1 MIGGGLVRGLLAMTG
16 WGFDADPKPG
26 ILCGYFTKGI
36 TMKLGMNLLLWTAA
50 ATEKHMPLIES
61 IKTWGYDGV
70 EFPMFDAKGS
80 PWAKFKQQMKDL
92 GMSCTVVSVLPAE
105 TSLVSEDAGMRQRAL
120 DHLRASIDSCVTLG
134 AETLA
139 GPIYHP
145 VGQLAGR
152 GPTAE
157 ERKRLVESLKSL
169 APHAESAKVKIA
181 VEPLNRFETYVLN
194 SQADAK
200 AVSDA
205 VNSPWVGH
213 MYDTFHA
220 NIEEKGIEAAVRAGG
235 TRINHVHISAND
247 RATPGEDH
255 VDYATTMKALKGIGY
270 DGWLTIEAFGEWLPE
285 LAGAT
290 CIWRKMA
297 PSEEHI
303 AKEGAKFVR
312 AAWAKA

>member
-1 MIGGGLVRGLLAMTG
+1 
-16 WGFDADPKPG
+16 
-26 ILCGYFTKGI
+26 
-36 TMKLGMNLLLWTAA
+36 MKLGMNLLLWTAG
-50 ATEKHMPLIES
+50 ATEQHMPLIDN
-61 IKTWGYDGV
+61 IKKWGFDGI
-70 EFPMFDAKGS
+70 EFPMFDTNGS
-80 PWAKFKQQMKDL
+80 PWAKLKQQMDGL
-92 GMSCTVVSVLPAE
+92 GMKSTVVSVLPAE
-105 TSLVSEDAGMRQRAL
+105 TSLVSDDAGKRQKAL
-120 DHLRASIDSCVTLG
+120 DHLRASIDACTKLG
-134 AETLA
+134 AEVLA
-139 GPIYHP
+139 GPIFHP

-152 GPTAE
+152 GPTAD
-157 ERKRLVESLKSL
+157 ERKRLVECLKTL
-169 APHAESAKVKIA
+169 APVAEAAKVKIS

-220 NIEEKGIEAAVRAGG
+220 NIEEKGIEAAIKTGG
-235 TRINHVHISAND
+235 NRINHVHVSAND

-255 VDYATTMKALKGIGY
+255 VDYATTFKALKAIGY

-303 AKEGAKFVR
+303 AKEGAKFTR

>member
-1 MIGGGLVRGLLAMTG
+1 
-16 WGFDADPKPG
+16 
-26 ILCGYFTKGI
+26 
-36 TMKLGMNLLLWTAA
+36 MKLGMNLLLWTGG
-50 ATEKHMPLIES
+50 ATEAHLPLLKD
-61 IKTWGYDGV
+61 IKNWGFDGV

-80 PWAKFKQQMKDL
+80 PWATFKKAMADL
-92 GMSCTVVSVLPAE
+92 GMGSTVVSVLPAE
-105 TSLVSEDAGMRQRAL
+105 TSLVSEDAGKRQRAL

-157 ERKRLVESLKSL
+157 ERKRLVDGLRAL
-169 APHAESAKVKIA
+169 ASHAESAKVKIS

-194 SQADAK
+194 CQADAK

-220 NIEEKGIEAAVRAGG
+220 NIEEKGIEAAVRTGG
-235 TRINHVHISAND
+235 NRINHVHISAND

-255 VDYATTMKALKGIGY
+255 VDYATTMKALKAIGY

-297 PSEEHI
+297 PSAEHI
-303 AKEGAKFVR
+303 AKEGAKFTR

>member
-1 MIGGGLVRGLLAMTG
+1 M
-16 WGFDADPKPG
+16 
-26 ILCGYFTKGI
+26 KGI
-36 TMKLGMNLLLWTAA
+36 YMKLGMNLLLWTAA
-50 ATEKHMPLIES
+50 ATEKHMPLIEK
-61 IKTWGYDGV
+61 IKGWGFDGV
-70 EFPMFDAKGS
+70 EFPMFTPDCS
-80 PWAKFKQQMKDL
+80 PWDTLKKQMKDL
-92 GMSCTVVSVLPAE
+92 GMSSTVVAVLPAE
-105 TSLVSEDAGMRQRAL
+105 TSLVAEEAAPRKRAL
-120 DHLRASIDSCVTLG
+120 DHLRESIDSCTKLG

-139 GPIYHP
+139 GPIFHP

-157 ERKRLVESLKSL
+157 ERKRLVEGLRAL
-169 APHAESAKVKIA
+169 APHAEGAKVKIA

-205 VNSPWVGH
+205 VNSPMVGH

-235 TRINHVHISAND
+235 KRILHVHVSAND

-255 VDYATTMKALKGIGY
+255 IDYATTFRALRGIGY

-303 AKEGAKFVR
+303 AREGAKFVR
-312 AAWAKA
+312 AAWAKANH